1 MGMFE
6 HDLAVNQQTTDVG
19 SATSETV
26 FLQDSYALVT
36 NLKCVFSNEVRVYAT
51 SGITSV
57 GMDATKQKIVGAAFL
72 AGIGLGVF
80 YYRDFALEAGI
91 VAIICLAIAFALY
104 WFGRPWYTLSL
115 HTAGGRY
122 WPLKS
127 RERDYI
133 AKVLM
138 AINEAIMRRG

>member
-1 MGMFE
+1 MGTSE
-6 HDLAVNQQTTDVG
+6 HDLAVNQQPTDV
-19 SATSETV
+19 AFTSTEAI

-36 NLKCVFSNEVRVYAT
+36 NLKCIFSNEPRVYAT

-57 GMDATKQKIVGAAFL
+57 GMESTQQKIIGAALL
-72 AGIGLGVF
+72 AGIGLGYLYCRGF
-80 YYRDFALEAGI
+80 TQDALI
-91 VAIICLAIAFALY
+91 VAVTCLVLAFGLY
-104 WFGRPWYTLSL
+104 WYGRPWHTLSL

-127 RERDYI
+127 REHRYI
-133 AKVLM
+133 ANVLM